1 MVRVLTI
8 NKYNPITEMVK
19 GAGVAD
25 SQMNVSLSQVVT
37 LISGQTILRRRQSSS
52 NREDPQSRTLQN
64 PCFRTRPSYRQV
76 QVLVP
81 HEASTQSP

>member
-37 LISGQTILRRRQSSS
+37 LIAGQTILRRRQSSS
-52 NREDPQSRTLQN
+52 NREDPQPRTLQN

-81 HEASTQSP
+81 HEASTQGP